1 MFTSAAAAGRLLGGC
16 VTGHLFH
23 VSGRTRGIYVFL
35 KNTMM
40 LKVMLEPFARFMSFQ
55 CRYPGR
61 LMSLN
66 RSRLP
71 WRVRE
76 TCDARTIF
84 SFLKCNSSTLM
95 PSRMITCTLRTC
107 CLGSQHYIDFLKVP
121 REINLRTSKWKRRGT
136 SGPGP
141 VCLALMVAAC
151 WDMNREQKINERE
164 FILAAM
170 VGNTE
175 RMKEF
180 LKKGVDVNCH
190 HPYGWTAL
198 HAAAI
203 NGRSQAVKFLLD
215 NGADPN
221 LPDNFSNIFQVAR
234 ENRTSPTS
242 VEVIRE
248 GEFSTLLNHN
258 QMFRG
263 CTALHYAVLAHDQ
276 ESVQILLD
284 AGANPMLVNE
294 YRFKPEDYA
303 RDIGMRTMM
312 QKHSEKYLAKQKQK
326 EMEDRRKFP
335 LELRIKQRII
345 GQEGAIATVCGAI
358 RRKENGWYDEEHP
371 LVFLFLGSS
380 GIGKTELAKQVA
392 EYLHKGKKSSFIRID
407 MSEYQQKHEVAKFIG
422 SPPGYIGHDDG
433 GQLTKKLKAY
443 PNAVVLF
450 DEVEKAHPDVLTILL
465 QLFDEG
471 RLTDGKGKT
480 IECKDAIFIMTSNLG
495 SDEIAEY
502 GMQLRAEAE
511 KITKQRYE
519 GQPEDI
525 EITETITI
533 SRRFKEKIIR
543 PILKNHFQRDE
554 FLGRINEIVYFVPFS
569 RSELLKLVRTE
580 LEKWSKQAHE
590 KHNIELKWDPM
601 VLDVLADGY
610 NVYYG
615 ARSIKHE
622 VERRLVNQL
631 AMAYESGLITAGCT
645 VYIYTDIPTS
655 DAEKAKLQDT
665 PSAIKIRV
673 KTKGTDSFTD
683 VDPSEHL
690 KLHDKK

>member
-1 MFTSAAAAGRLLGGC
+1 MFVRKVLRAINRLSNYNFESRRRLPSVHSLLRDELLGGKWRIPSRIRSFLA
-16 VTGHLFH
+16 VTWQGNANTCFILDALPKVPHFDYAYTRHSYIGAAEEGH
-23 VSGRTRGIYVFL
+23 RGE
-35 KNTMM
+35 KDDGGTTGQGW
-40 LKVMLEPFARFMSFQ
+40 R
-55 CRYPGR
+55 G
-61 LMSLN
+61 
-66 RSRLP
+66 LP
-71 WRVRE
+71 
-76 TCDARTIF
+76 F
-84 SFLKCNSSTLM
+84 SF
-95 PSRMITCTLRTC
+95 
-107 CLGSQHYIDFLKVP
+107 
-121 REINLRTSKWKRRGT
+121 
-136 SGPGP
+136 
-141 VCLALMVAAC
+141 ALLVAAC
-151 WDMNREQKINERE
+151 WNGTPQQLNERE
-164 FILAAM
+164 FLLAAM
-170 VGNTE
+170 VGNIE

-180 LKKGVDVNCH
+180 IKKGVDVNCQ
-190 HPYGWTAL
+190 HPYGWRAI

-203 NGRSQAVKFLLD
+203 NSRSQAVNFLLSQ
-215 NGADPN
+215 GADPN

-234 ENRTSPTS
+234 ENRTSPVN
-242 VEVIRE
+242 VEATRE

-276 ESVQILLD
+276 ESVGYLLE

-294 YRFKPEDYA
+294 YHFKPEDYA
-303 RDIGMRTMM
+303 KDIGMRTMM
-312 QKHSEKYLAKQKQK
+312 QKYSEKYQQKQQQRD
-326 EMEDRRKFP
+326 MEERRKFP
-335 LELRIKQRII
+335 LEQRIKQRII

-392 EYLHKGKKSSFIRID
+392 EYLHKGKRDSFIRMD

-433 GQLTKKLKAY
+433 GQLTKKLKAF

-480 IECKDAIFIMTSNLG
+480 IECKDAIFIMTSNLA

-502 GMQLRAEAE
+502 GMQLREEADQ
-511 KITKQRYE
+511 INKQRLE
-519 GQPEDI
+519 GEPDDL

-533 SRRFKEKIIR
+533 SRRFKEKIVR

-569 RSELLKLVRTE
+569 RQELLKLVKAE
-580 LEKWSKQAHE
+580 LDKWAKQAKE
-590 KHNIELKWDPM
+590 KHSIELKWDPM

-631 AMAYESGLITAGCT
+631 AMAYECGHITQDCT
-645 VYIYTDIPTS
+645 VLVYTILPTS
-655 DAEKAKLQDT
+655 EEEKAKLQDS
-665 PSAIKIRV
+665 PAPIKIRV
-673 KTKGTDSFTD
+673 KRKGTDKFTD
-683 VDPSEHL
+683 IDPSEHL
-690 KLHDKK
+690 KSH

>member
-1 MFTSAAAAGRLLGGC
+1 MLWDKLTKPFIRIISLQNNTIERLINFSKPKIIAEGYSGVCGAGSSGHRWMVTSTAINEYLLRSSYMGC
-16 VTGHLFH
+16 RHHYLH
-23 VSGRTRGIYVFL
+23 FL
-35 KNTMM
+35 KT
-40 LKVMLEPFARFMSFQ
+40 LGDKD
-55 CRYPGR
+55 
-61 LMSLN
+61 
-66 RSRLP
+66 
-71 WRVRE
+71 WR
-76 TCDARTIF
+76 
-84 SFLKCNSSTLM
+84 K
-95 PSRMITCTLRTC
+95 
-107 CLGSQHYIDFLKVP
+107 
-121 REINLRTSKWKRRGT
+121 SKWKERGPPM
-136 SGPGP
+136 S
-141 VCLALMVAAC
+141 VAVVTAFC
-151 WDMNREQKINERE
+151 WELNREQKINERE
-164 FILAAM
+164 FLLAAM
-170 VGNTE
+170 
-175 RMKEF
+175 EF
-180 LKKGVDVNCH
+180 LKKGVDVNCC

-203 NGRSQAVKFLLD
+203 NARSKAVKFLLD

-221 LPDNFSNIFQVAR
+221 LPDNFSSIFQVAR
-234 ENRTSPTS
+234 ENRTSPIS

-248 GEFSTLLNHN
+248 GEFSTRLNHN

-263 CTALHYAVLAHDQ
+263 CTALHYAVLADDQ
-276 ESVQILLD
+276 ESVQSLLD
-284 AGANPMLVNE
+284 AGANPMVVNE
-294 YRFKPEDYA
+294 YRFKPEDYS

-312 QKHSEKYLAKQKQK
+312 QKHSEKYLAKEKRK
-326 EMEDRRKFP
+326 EMEERRKFP
-335 LELRIKQRII
+335 LEQRIKQRII
-345 GQEGAIATVCGAI
+345 GQEGAITTVCGAI

-380 GIGKTELAKQVA
+380 GIGKTELAKQIA

-422 SPPGYIGHDDG
+422 SPPGYVGHEDG
-433 GQLTKKLKAY
+433 GQLTKRLKAY

-480 IECKDAIFIMTSNLG
+480 IECKDAIFIMTSNLA

-502 GMQLRAEAE
+502 GMQLRAEAD
-511 KITKQRYE
+511 KITQQRYE
-519 GQPEDI
+519 GEPQDL

-533 SRRFKEKIIR
+533 SRRFKEHIIR

-569 RSELLKLVRTE
+569 RLELLKLVRIE
-580 LEKWSKQAHE
+580 LDKWSKQARE
-590 KHNIELKWDPM
+590 KHSIELKWDPM

-631 AMAYESGLITAGCT
+631 AMAYESGLITPGCT
-645 VYIYTDIPTS
+645 VFVYTDVPTS
-655 DAEKAKLQDT
+655 EADKAKLQDS
-665 PSAIKIRV
+665 PSPIKIRV
-673 KTKGTDSFTD
+673 KTEGTDSFTD

-690 KLHDKK
+690 KQSAGK

>member
-1 MFTSAAAAGRLLGGC
+1 MFLEKIASVTRILSFHHSHVQRL
-16 VTGHLFH
+16 T
-23 VSGRTRGIYVFL
+23 
-35 KNTMM
+35 N
-40 LKVMLEPFARFMSFQ
+40 
-55 CRYPGR
+55 
-61 LMSLN
+61 LN
-66 RSRLP
+66 IKRLP
-71 WRVRE
+71 WCYKEVYLK
-76 TCDARTIF
+76 RTIF
-84 SFLKCNSSTLM
+84 SSFASDITTNSF
-95 PSRMITCTLRTC
+95 TLRTC
-107 CLGSQHYIDFLKVP
+107 CLGSQYIINFLKVLG
-121 REINLRTSKWKRRGT
+121 EINRKKFKWKNAGIDG
-136 SGPGP
+136 SAP
-141 VCLALMVAAC
+141 VSLAVMVAAC
-151 WDMNREQKINERE
+151 WDMNRERKVNERE
-164 FILAAM
+164 FLLAAM
-170 VGNTE
+170 VGNIE
-175 RMKEF
+175 RMKEY

-190 HPYGWTAL
+190 HPYGWTPL

-203 NGRSQAVKFLLD
+203 NGRSQAVKFLLS

-234 ENRTSPTS
+234 ENRTSPIS

-294 YRFKPEDYA
+294 YNFKPEDYA
-303 RDIGMRTMM
+303 RDIGMRKMM
-312 QKHSEKYLAKQKQK
+312 QKHSEKYLEKQKQR
-326 EMEDRRKFP
+326 EMEERRKFP
-335 LELRIKQRII
+335 LEQRIKQRII

-380 GIGKTELAKQVA
+380 GIGKTELAKQIA

-422 SPPGYIGHDDG
+422 SPPGYIGHDEG
-433 GQLTKKLKAY
+433 GQLTKKLKAF

-480 IECKDAIFIMTSNLG
+480 IECKDAIFIMTSNLA

-511 KITKQRYE
+511 KITRQKYE
-519 GQPEDI
+519 GQPEDL

-533 SRRFKEKIIR
+533 SRRFKEKIVR

-569 RSELLKLVRTE
+569 RSELLKLVRME
-580 LEKWSKQAHE
+580 LDKWSKQARE
-590 KHNIELKWDPM
+590 KHNIELKWDPII
-601 VLDVLADGY
+601 LDVLADGY

-631 AMAYESGLITAGCT
+631 AMAYESGHITEGCT
-645 VYIYTDIPTS
+645 VYIYTDIPMS
-655 DAEKAKLQDT
+655 EAEKAKLQDS
-665 PSAIKIRV
+665 PSPIKIRV
-673 KTKGTDSFTD
+673 KAKGTDSFTD
-683 VDPSEHL
+683 VDPGEQL
-690 KLHDKK
+690 KMNEKK